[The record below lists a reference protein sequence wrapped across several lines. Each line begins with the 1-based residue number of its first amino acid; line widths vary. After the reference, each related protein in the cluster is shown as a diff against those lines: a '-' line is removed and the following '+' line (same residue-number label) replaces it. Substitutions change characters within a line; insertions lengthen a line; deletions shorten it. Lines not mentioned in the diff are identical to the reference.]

1 MPVWSASAPHTVCPN
16 PCRLMNAE
24 LHRTTTPPVAFGLNY
39 DFGNVPDSTF
49 RMVRFDQMS
58 FEGRKMKMV
67 GEPVN
72 DVATTS
78 PLTTVTA
85 KPLRMTFARIWLAT
99 TLGIVTGGMLLSL
112 PSFIYRVSGWE
123 EKEKAEAKANEELVK
138 SMMAVQQGR
147 FEGKRKAL
155 DFLQNSRD

>member
-1 MPVWSASAPHTVCPN
+1 M
-16 PCRLMNAE
+16 
-24 LHRTTTPPVAFGLNY
+24 AFGFNRSF
-39 DFGNVPDSTF
+39 DNVPDSTL

-58 FEGRKMKMV
+58 FEGRKMKMT
-67 GEPVN
+67 GQSIN

-85 KPLRMTFARIWLAT
+85 KPLRMTFVRIWLAT

-123 EKEKAEAKANEELVK
+123 EKEKAEAKANEDYAKELM
-138 SMMAVQQGR
+138 SIREGR
-147 FEGKRKAL
+147 NEAQRKAL
-155 DFLQNSRD
+155 DFFQNSRD